1 MFKLFLYIVIAYLA
15 YKIFISPKK
24 LNPPGNGD
32 QTKQDSRDNNVNYTD
47 YEEIN

>member
-24 LNPPGNGD
+24 LNPPDN
-32 QTKQDSRDNNVNYTD
+32 RDKSKINNRNDNDEFTD
-47 YEEIN
+47 FEELN